1 MLTFR
6 TYLLWTLYSVTSLL
20 LCIWL
25 AWHLSAQVNFLYPLW
40 YSALSIDQTV
50 TQTAPRHIHKKQFA
64 ETSIEEHYR
73 LFAEIVTAVQNKGKG
88 LAQIK
93 YHHRD
98 GQVLDTLLTRKEII
112 HLNDVANFVN
122 SLNWLSLV
130 LLVISLLLLALMF
143 LLRAFI
149 PKLRNLLLA
158 VIAVVVTGVAVLSV
172 IGLTKVFYWLH
183 PIVFPADHQW
193 FFYYEES
200 LMSTLMKAP
209 VLFAPI
215 GVQLILLGVLMWS
228 LHLLLLKKFSIFKS
242 V

>member
-50 TQTAPRHIHKKQFA
+50 TQTAPQHKYKKQFA
-64 ETSIEEHYR
+64 ETTTKEHHR
-73 LFAEIVTAVQNKGKG
+73 LFAEIVTAVQNQGKG

-98 GQVLDTLLTRKEII
+98 GQVLDALLTQKEII

-122 SLNWLSLV
+122 SLNWLSV
-130 LLVISLLLLALMF
+130 ILLVISLMLLALMF
-143 LLRAFI
+143 LLRVFM
-149 PKLRNLLLA
+149 PKLRKLLFA
-158 VIAVVVTGVAVLSV
+158 VIAIVVAGVVVLSA

-183 PIVFPADHQW
+183 PIVFPANHQW

-209 VLFAPI
+209 VLFAPL
-215 GVQLILLGVLMWS
+215 GVQLILLGLLIWS
-228 LHLLLLKKFSIFKS
+228 LHLLLLKKLSIFKS

>member
-50 TQTAPRHIHKKQFA
+50 TQTAPQHLYKKQFS
-64 ETSIEEHYR
+64 ETTTNEHHR

-93 YHHRD
+93 YHRRD
-98 GQVLDTLLTRKEII
+98 GQVLDTLLTQKEII
-112 HLNDVANFVN
+112 HLTDVANFIN
-122 SLNWLSLV
+122 SLNWLSV
-130 LLVISLLLLALMF
+130 MLLVISLMLLALMF
-143 LLRAFI
+143 LLRVFM
-149 PKLRNLLLA
+149 PKLRKLLFA
-158 VIAVVVTGVAVLSV
+158 VIAVVVTGAAVLFA

-183 PIVFPADHQW
+183 PIVFPANHQW

-209 VLFAPI
+209 VLFAPL
-215 GVQLILLGVLMWS
+215 GVQLILLGLLIWS
-228 LHLLLLKKFSIFKS
+228 LHLLLLNKLSVFKLA
-242 V
+242 